1 MSIYTVTD
9 PTTNKTIDLEGDS
22 PPSEQE
28 LNDIFAKINTT
39 SAQPSK
45 TESFV
50 RGAAQGASMGFA
62 DEITAAGEALF
73 TDKPYTQAREES
85 RAAYTEAKEANP
97 KTSFVGEMG
106 GAAATALIPGLGE
119 MTVPKM
125 LTQGALYGTGMS
137 EADLTKPTEEN
148 ITKLSKDML
157 IGELGA
163 AGGIAL
169 GAGGKWLAGKAIP
182 KIAKWATAS
191 IIPEKEAMEAVTA
204 RLTNPEE
211 IKNAL
216 TTPGVMD
223 KLVNTTNQALT
234 KANELS
240 DAAISKLTPAKATNT
255 AELVD
260 AFKDVQSQFT
270 TEGIAS
276 GEGQEAALA
285 ALNKWKSVIRQHL
298 KANEGDL
305 PDTVLAQLI
314 RVMRKETN
322 YNPLTATAADDQANI
337 ALKALNKRFDKILK
351 DNNPDYAEAMIPVDE
366 LMQGIDKVENLF
378 SLIKGKG
385 GEVAAGKM
393 TESRVAN
400 ALGPNK
406 TYTQEALEHLK
417 NLTGDDLLKDL
428 EHSQLRNVFESGKK
442 GGYGL
447 QAWGAGIGATAGR
460 ILPLPGGAL
469 AGGAVGGLAAN
480 ALEGGRIAAALIDK
494 WLAVRNSATSGAIMK
509 YGPLLADAAKRG
521 GNALAS
527 THFVLSTSDPN
538 YQKLIEETQQES
550 K

>member
-1 MSIYTVTD
+1 MAQNLNLPAYDETSPLSPEEVAALPSYEE
-9 PTTNKTIDLEGDS
+9 TTPEGT
-22 PPSEQE
+22 E
-28 LNDIFAKINTT
+28 T
-39 SAQPSK
+39 PSK

-62 DEITAAGEALF
+62 DEITAAAESLL
-73 TDKPYTQAREES
+73 TPKSYEQARGES
-85 RAAYTEAKEANP
+85 REAYKEAKEANP
-97 KTSFVGEMG
+97 KTSFAGEMG

-119 MTVPKM
+119 ITIPKM
-125 LTQGALYGTGMS
+125 AAQGALYGLGAS
-137 EADLTKPTEEN
+137 EADLTKGTAEEAQQATKDVLTGGAVGAVGGVVGKGLEAG
-148 ITKLSKDML
+148 ITK
-157 IGELGA
+157 
-163 AGGIAL
+163 AL
-169 GAGGKWLAGKAIP
+169 P
-182 KIAKWATAS
+182 KLAKWATAS

-204 RLTNPEE
+204 RLTNPEA

-234 KANELS
+234 KAEKLS
-240 DAAISKLTPAKATNT
+240 EEAISKLSPVKATNT

-260 AFKDVQSQFT
+260 AFKEVQDKFM
-270 TEGIAS
+270 TEGIPS

-285 ALNKWKSVIRQHL
+285 ALNKWKGVIRQHL
-298 KANEGDL
+298 KVNEGDL
-305 PDTVLAQLI
+305 PDTVLAKLI

-393 TESRVAN
+393 TESRVAS

-406 TYTQEALEHLK
+406 TYTKEALEHLK
-417 NLTGDDLLKDL
+417 NLTGEDLLGEMEK
-428 EHSQLRNVFESGKK
+428 SQLRNVFESGKK
-442 GGYGL
+442 GGFGL
-447 QAWGAGIGATAGR
+447 QAWGTGLGATAGR
-460 ILPLPGGAL
+460 LLPIPGGAL

-480 ALEGGRIAAALIDK
+480 ALEGGRIAAALVDK

-527 THFVLSTSDPN
+527 THFVLSTSDPE
-538 YQKLIEETQQES
+538 YQKLTQEIQEG